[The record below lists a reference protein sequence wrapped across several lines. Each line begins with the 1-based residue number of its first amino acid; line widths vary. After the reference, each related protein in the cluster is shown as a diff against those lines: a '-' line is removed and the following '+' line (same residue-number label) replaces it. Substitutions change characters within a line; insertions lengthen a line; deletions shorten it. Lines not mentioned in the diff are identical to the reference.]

1 MPRYEHTTLVERVA
15 HLNTAPQDAV
25 KYGTWIESG
34 AHLKLLRDN
43 ALEDELIVY
52 AADGSTFVHGVVVP
66 NDRLAQPDHGD
77 LLRWSGS
84 PFIPRAC
91 YAWGEREGETTIDRE
106 NGLSGSRSLADAQLL
121 VFGRDFV
128 GMKGQEALYYEV
140 LQEYAHLIYIHWRGE
155 QRAYCRF
162 DENGDFEHVVSVTSG
177 GDHGGISLVSF
188 KRRDLEEYL
197 AATDSALVRLF
208 DFTLFRRDGNYDF
221 MGWSDEPEQLI
232 IETADLFY
240 RQKVDSGKAAYTR
253 GVQIIRPPN
262 PAGEMVSFPTL
273 GRRSRKEGD
282 YVGFV
287 AHDWRNQRLEGV

>member
-155 QRAYCRF
+155 QRAIVGSTKMGILSTWFPSRQEATMGGYLLF
-162 DENGDFEHVVSVTSG
+162 LSSV
-177 GDHGGISLVSF
+177 GI
-188 KRRDLEEYL
+188 
-197 AATDSALVRLF
+197 
-208 DFTLFRRDGNYDF
+208 
-221 MGWSDEPEQLI
+221 W
-232 IETADLFY
+232 
-240 RQKVDSGKAAYTR
+240 
-253 GVQIIRPPN
+253 
-262 PAGEMVSFPTL
+262 
-273 GRRSRKEGD
+273 RST
-282 YVGFV
+282 
-287 AHDWRNQRLEGV
+287 